1 MNLSDEQVL
10 AMAPDESS
18 RKSGKDLANPAKWVS
33 KGVSESALWGECQ
46 GSGSKPYQT
55 QIDTGNMAFKC
66 SCPSRKFPCK
76 HGLGLL
82 LLYSRQPASFTETTP
97 PSWVSEWL
105 SKRAEREE
113 KKITT
118 ATAAEKQ
125 PDTGAQAKRQQ
136 ARMQKV
142 SDGTAELLRWM
153 KDLVRNGIMD
163 LPEKDPSFFENM
175 IRRMV
180 DAQAPGLAG
189 MMRELADISYFHE
202 GWQSAFMNQ
211 LVRIYLVIQG
221 YQHLSALP
229 PALQQD
235 IRTLTGFSTSQEE
248 LKEQTGITDTW
259 QVLGKQTTEED
270 RLVVERYWLHGVH
283 TKRPALILQFYV
295 RGQSTISNALTPG
308 SAINAELVFYPSAAP
323 LRALIKQQVTVPP
336 NHSFSGYAGWQ
347 EVVSAQTNISE
358 VLPVYNDQVYTI
370 ADLTPVWHAEQW
382 WLQDSRQQLMPLKK
396 TFQHIW
402 KLLALSGGSPL
413 HMAVTGKET
422 QYEPIG
428 VWHEQEY
435 KIL

>member
-33 KGVSESALWGECQ
+33 KGVSNIALWGECQ

-105 SKRAEREE
+105 AKRTEREE
-113 KKITT
+113 KKNTA

-125 PDTGAQAKRQQ
+125 PDTNAQAKRQQ

-142 SDGTAELLRWM
+142 SDGAAELLRWM
-153 KDLVRNGIMD
+153 KDLIRNGIMD

-175 IRRMV
+175 IRRMI

-189 MMRELADISYFHE
+189 MIRELADISYFHE

-221 YQHLSALP
+221 YQHLSELP

-295 RGQSTISNALTPG
+295 RGQSTINNTLTPG

-323 LRALIKQQVTVPP
+323 LRALIKQQVTVPA
-336 NHSFSGYAGWQ
+336 NHSFSGYAGW
-347 EVVSAQTNISE
+347 EELVSAQTNTSE

-382 WLQDSRQQLMPLKK
+382 WLQDSRQQLMPVKK

-402 KLLALSGGSPL
+402 KLLALSGGMPL
-413 HMAVTGKET
+413 HMAVTGKEA